1 MWQSDSDVSQHT
13 WWLGRE
19 PIIPQFSD
27 LCISKWLVYVFPFLF
42 YVWSCKYSCPLV
54 NYALVLE
61 RFVLLDIP
69 LVTSLVPPYVLLP
82 LAPSASTPP
91 PSLCPIGCIPY
102 PRLSIPQHK
111 LPGPSDIF
119 SSSSLVPSCETYTR
133 SPLCPLPPP
142 ACLTTSPGV
151 APSGEEL
158 TLYPFCVWSCWNQR
172 VQPDLWASLFSGLVC
187 PHSLCSQERLVKQEP
202 RHPAVTYPGGPWP
215 VVHGVR
221 AETNTGVCMTS
232 SQPTYNNSREG
243 HSRVSFWSGK
253 RVWVGEKKRRRCLFL
268 YFNLCLPKISFNDTH
283 PSVWLQN

>member
-1 MWQSDSDVSQHT
+1 MS
-13 WWLGRE
+13 
-19 PIIPQFSD
+19 
-27 LCISKWLVYVFPFLF
+27 
-42 YVWSCKYSCPLV
+42 PLS
-54 NYALVLE
+54 
-61 RFVLLDIP
+61 P
-69 LVTSLVPPYVLLP
+69 SLP
-82 LAPSASTPP
+82 L
-91 PSLCPIGCIPY
+91 
-102 PRLSIPQHK
+102 
-111 LPGPSDIF
+111 
-119 SSSSLVPSCETYTR
+119 
-133 SPLCPLPPP
+133 P
-142 ACLTTSPGV
+142 AYLTTSPGV

-172 VQPDLWASLFSGLVC
+172 VQPDLWASLSSWLVC

-283 PSVWLQN
+283 PSVWLQNLKVKSACTICVTILPSLPKSCPWIRPTPCFHLLLSSWCFKLRSPPHKYD